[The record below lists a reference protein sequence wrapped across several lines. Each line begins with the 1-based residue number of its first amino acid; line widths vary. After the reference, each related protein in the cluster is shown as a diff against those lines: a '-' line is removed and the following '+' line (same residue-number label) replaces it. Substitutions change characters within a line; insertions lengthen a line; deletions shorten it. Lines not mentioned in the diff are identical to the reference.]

1 MAQAEYVH
9 PSAAAVE
16 RHVGRINA
24 ARCASAVLEA
34 VRAYLCSWS
43 AARVARLQCADA
55 GWAPFD
61 ARQQPLELHTTADVE
76 DAYREIHRH
85 CRALREGGLELPQE
99 LLELDRVLR
108 FAHQRLWRAGDARA
122 WAAERRMERFHAQL

>member
-1 MAQAEYVH
+1 MGQAETVH
-9 PSAAAVE
+9 PSAAALE

-34 VRAYLCSWS
+34 VRAYLCSWPTE
-43 AARVARLQCADA
+43 RVARLQCADA

-61 ARQQPLELHTTADVE
+61 ARQQPLELHSTADVE

-85 CRALREGGLELPQE
+85 CKALREGGLELPEE

-108 FAHQRLWRAGDARA
+108 FAHQRLWRAGDAQVWVA
-122 WAAERRMERFHAQL
+122 QRRPGQAHARP